1 MTRMKYF
8 SHASIILTLLSCL
21 FLFLLS
27 VSGCAKEIDPPVI
40 AVRLQQK
47 EASSD
52 DNENSVTFFFQV
64 TNESEQMISFEA
76 DRFACVKH
84 KFHKI
89 TIPTEAIELD
99 PQESHNIIFELNVSA
114 PTTVSVTTYTNE
126 GTTATISCNVE

>member
-1 MTRMKYF
+1 MTRMKHF
-8 SHASIILTLLSCL
+8 SHSSMILTLLSCL

-47 EASSD
+47 EVSS
-52 DNENSVTFFFQV
+52 ENATFFFQV
-64 TNESEQMISFEA
+64 TNESDQTISFDA

-89 TIPTEAIELD
+89 TVPTEAIKLD
-99 PQESHNIIFELNVSA
+99 PQESHSIAFALNVSA

-126 GTTATISCNVE
+126 GTTATISCNVK